1 MTILGPGAN
10 FQSLF
15 AETDMKQADLQ
26 LIPKGSESADPSDRI
41 CARRW
46 RASDLAVA
54 ITALVLLT
62 AVLVTLLPQSTGV
75 DFTRFTPEQLAL
87 VGTADSTSVRNAHRA
102 AILMLGLLC
111 VLAAQLICRPVAP
124 GDKVLTTLR
133 SIVTYLKR
141 SAGLLLFIAGALVLL
156 LNLQYVTFPGPVG
169 RRLRLLFLL
178 ASALTAI
185 LLLVLARSR
194 KTSAFQAAI
203 GIFTAAYCLFLITP
217 GLVRLPTLSEPLST
231 AAEWHYSFVIGPA
244 DRLAAGLQLG
254 SHVNLY
260 YGVIPSLLL
269 AAFERN
275 WGLLD
280 FGGHVRLVQFF
291 QIAFLALALLAY
303 WLWRPRNLLFVL
315 FGALLVGPW
324 ISTSHMAIFHPNQSG
339 WRSLGMAAGIV
350 VLLLVQRQ
358 PLRRAAFILG
368 AAGMFVLLYN
378 TETGVCLSVG
388 YGLFLLSRAAKLTV
402 TGVFELAGL
411 AVAGAILLFLP
422 VPIFYRIT
430 LGSWPTLAV
439 EPLLVYIRRFS
450 EGYAALPLYFDPLAL
465 LIGIHCVYLIAS
477 CVMKWRLRHL
487 DSREGINLAIS
498 ATLLVWFT
506 YFLNRP
512 HPWNLWTFQF
522 LYAFLF
528 ADVLDWHTLRSLT
541 RRNLTGIVLD
551 WKVAAL
557 AFVVLPVVLSNNYF
571 AMRATIHPDGQ
582 PLLPSTM
589 RTISGI
595 SMAETSA
602 NLLQGKA
609 NFLLRQ
615 DASTLFI
622 SRQSYSLSLLTQRF
636 NPLRT
641 QDAFTETVTNQDFE
655 DLVAEIYA
663 LSPRLILFDAPDSES
678 LMPEYTTITIY
689 MRFFDR
695 LKARLGERYR
705 HVAVTDG
712 WEVLELRQLGR
723 RGGLGRAKA
732 GSASPGLS
740 ATPFANRVPR
750 SDVSGPK
757 QRTLPGQGGSGQTS

>member
-1 MTILGPGAN
+1 
-10 FQSLF
+10 
-15 AETDMKQADLQ
+15 MKQAELQ
-26 LIPKGSESADPSDRI
+26 LIPEGSESAEPRDRI

-62 AVLVTLLPQSTGV
+62 AVLVALFPQSSAV
-75 DFTRFTPEQLAL
+75 DFSRFTPEQLAL
-87 VGTADSTSVRNAHRA
+87 AGMVDSTPARNAHRA
-102 AILMLGLLC
+102 AVLMLGLLC
-111 VLAAQLICRPVAP
+111 VLASQLIRRPVAA
-124 GDKVLTTLR
+124 DDQVLATVR
-133 SIVTYLKR
+133 SIATLLKR
-141 SAGLLLFIAGALVLL
+141 SASLFLFIAGALVLY
-156 LNLQYVTFPGPVG
+156 LNLEYATFPGPVG

-178 ASALTAI
+178 ASAMTAI
-185 LLLVLARSR
+185 LLLVLARNR
-194 KTSAFQAAI
+194 KTSAFQAAL

-217 GLVRLPTLSEPLST
+217 GLLRLPALSEPLST
-231 AAEWHYSFVIGPA
+231 AMEWHYSVVIAPA

-254 SHVNLY
+254 PHVNLY
-260 YGVIPSLLL
+260 YGVLPSLLL

-280 FGGHVRLVQFF
+280 FGAHVRVVQFF
-291 QIAFLALALLAY
+291 QIAFLAVAILAY

-324 ISTSHMAIFHPNQSG
+324 ISTSHSSVFHPNQSG
-339 WRSLGMAAGIV
+339 WRSLGMAAGV
-350 VLLLVQRQ
+350 VILLLVQRA

-378 TETGVCLSVG
+378 TETGVCLSIG
-388 YGLFLLSRAAKLTV
+388 YGLFLLARAMKLTV

-430 LGSWPTLAV
+430 LGSWPTLSI
-439 EPLLVYIRRFS
+439 EPLLAYIRRFS
-450 EGYAALPLYFDPLAL
+450 EGYASLPFYFDPLAL

-477 CVMKWRLRHL
+477 SVMKWRLRHL
-487 DSREGINLAIS
+487 DSRESIKLAIS

-522 LYAFLF
+522 LYAFLL

-541 RRNLTGIVLD
+541 RRNLAGIVLD

-571 AMRATIHPDGQ
+571 AMRATTHPEGQ
-582 PLLPSTM
+582 PLVPSTM

-595 SMAETSA
+595 SMPEASA
-602 NLLQGKA
+602 KLLREKA
-609 NFLLRQ
+609 DFLLRQ
-615 DASTLFI
+615 DPSTLFI

-636 NPLRT
+636 NPLRA
-641 QDAFTETVTNQDFE
+641 QDVFTETVTNADFE
-655 DLVAEIYA
+655 GLVADIYA
-663 LSPRLILFDAPDSES
+663 LSPRIILFDAPDSAS
-678 LMPEYTTITIY
+678 LIPEYTTITLY

-695 LKARLGERYR
+695 LKARLAERYQ

-723 RGGLGRAKA
+723 RGGLGRANA
-732 GSASPGLS
+732 GSGIPGFSL
-740 ATPFANRVPR
+740 ADRARLRDGGNQEGLCPHVTIVG
-750 SDVSGPK
+750 SDVAHVVRGTTEASLQHFKPLDRCG
-757 QRTLPGQGGSGQTS
+757 